1 MEPSG
6 WGLPLSLKGWS
17 SLAAEGW
24 DQKAGASPIWPRPGP
39 VSSRWGGGL
48 KEGLIP
54 EASSRVLALNS
65 GWESSAPSPPPA
77 QPTPPG
83 RLPPPLSSGIPSPKS
98 LWGCG
103 RRRCEPRLGGVLT
116 PLTARARG
124 WQLPASWARARA
136 SRSWH
141 SCWHARQTPTAT
153 CSHPPTSA
161 GALRALPASRA
172 SQRPSP
178 DGVPGAPSP
187 ILGSPRPALCDPGPH
202 PAQVGELSR
211 RGC

>member
-1 MEPSG
+1 M
-6 WGLPLSLKGWS
+6 
-17 SLAAEGW
+17 
-24 DQKAGASPIWPRPGP
+24 SPDW
-39 VSSRWGGGL
+39 
-48 KEGLIP
+48 
-54 EASSRVLALNS
+54 
-65 GWESSAPSPPPA
+65 
-77 QPTPPG
+77 
-83 RLPPPLSSGIPSPKS
+83 
-98 LWGCG
+98 
-103 RRRCEPRLGGVLT
+103 GGVLT

-161 GALRALPASRA
+161 GALWALPASRA

-187 ILGSPRPALCDPGPH
+187 ILGSPRSALCDPGPPPCTSWGALEAGLLGASGVASPPGKGGPRGSRQTDRQGEG
-202 PAQVGELSR
+202 PACHLAPLQRDDGGQR
-211 RGC
+211 RARR